1 MSPALVIFDLDGVL
15 VDSEHLAARAV
26 AEEAADWGSTV
37 GAAEV
42 LARFVG
48 LTDKRIGEVLSA
60 EASGQLPADFAERV
74 HLRALALIDRELEP
88 VPGAR
93 QVLER
98 LALPRCVASNS
109 RPDRVARSLAATGLS
124 ALFADDALFSAAQVA
139 RPKPAPDLHRHAA
152 ARMGIQVGDAVVI
165 EDSETG
171 VTAAVAAGMTVLGF
185 LGAGHITDRDGH
197 GARLTAAGA
206 SLVFDELRALPDL
219 LNETSARSWARPS
232 GTTT

>member
-1 MSPALVIFDLDGVL
+1 
-15 VDSEHLAARAV
+15 
-26 AEEAADWGSTV
+26 
-37 GAAEV
+37 
-42 LARFVG
+42 
-48 LTDKRIGEVLSA
+48 
-60 EASGQLPADFAERV
+60 
-74 HLRALALIDRELEP
+74 
-88 VPGAR
+88 
-93 QVLER
+93 
-98 LALPRCVASNS
+98 
-109 RPDRVARSLAATGLS
+109 VARSLAATGLS

-219 LNETSARSWARPS
+219 LNETW
-232 GTTT
+232 T

>member
-37 GAAEV
+37 SAAEV

-48 LTDKRIGEVLSA
+48 LTDERIGQVLSA
-60 EASGQLPADFAERV
+60 EARGQLPADFAERV
-74 HLRALALIDRELEP
+74 HLRALTLIDSELEP

-93 QVLER
+93 EALER
-98 LALPRCVASNS
+98 LALVRCVASNS
-109 RPDRVARSLAATGLS
+109 RPDRVIRSLAATGLR
-124 ALFADDALFSAAQVA
+124 AHFPHDALFSAAQVA

-152 ARMGIQVGDAVVI
+152 AEMGVQAAEAVVI

-185 LGAGHITDRDGH
+185 VGAGHVTDRDAQA
-197 GARLTAAGA
+197 ARLTAAGA
-206 SLVFDELRALPDL
+206 SAVFDELRTLPDL
-219 LNETSARSWARPS
+219 LN
-232 GTTT
+232 GTVA